1 MRMFISAIALSLGLT
16 AGGISAGSYGLSST
30 VLDPA
35 ALDKATSS
43 LLSDQAS
50 SAEIVNQLD
59 NIMGVAVDAGVAA
72 NGDPAFAASVADK
85 RAKVRAAAQ
94 SALNDPQMRDA
105 IKRSLASLQSN
116 VGTLNDATATVQG
129 AAVARTAKTELAK
142 QDPALAAQLPNELN
156 PITISA
162 TQAKSSSS
170 SWMDVVR
177 GMAGK
182 AALIALGLLGV
193 ALLFAPNRAALLRRM
208 GRWAMVV
215 GGIPVLMFALLPSY
229 VLPHLGSIG
238 GALGSFLQGS
248 SANIVAPSSVLAAC
262 GLFLFVTTGAI
273 VKRNAM
279 LGALARN

>member
-50 SAEIVNQLD
+50 STEIVNQLD

-170 SWMDVVR
+170 WMDVVR

-215 GGIPVLMFALLPSY
+215 GGIPVLMFAVLPSY

-238 GALGSFLQGS
+238 GALGGFLQGS

-262 GLFLFVTTGAI
+262 GLFLFVATGAI

>member
-50 SAEIVNQLD
+50 STEIVNQLD

-85 RAKVRAAAQ
+85 RAQVRAAAQ

-170 SWMDVVR
+170 WMDVVR

-215 GGIPVLMFALLPSY
+215 GGIPVLMFAVLPSY

-238 GALGSFLQGS
+238 GALGGFLQGS

-262 GLFLFVTTGAI
+262 GLFLFVATGAI